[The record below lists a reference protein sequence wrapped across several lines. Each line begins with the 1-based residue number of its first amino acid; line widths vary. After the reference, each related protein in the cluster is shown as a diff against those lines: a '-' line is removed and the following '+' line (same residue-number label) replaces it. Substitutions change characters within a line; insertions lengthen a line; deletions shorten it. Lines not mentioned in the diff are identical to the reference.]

1 MLNKKQLLSLIK
13 QDKMLIMYEHEVLR
27 SFNQTCKDGKSSQL
41 SFCTIIKDDEIYSL
55 NHLTSQTASSNSA
68 AEQQQDED
76 ESSATKEVLTNL
88 KQNLNDLEQKFQKL
102 KDDLIKRQLH
112 EADSLHAVQ
121 LMDWQ
126 SKLKKVNNNKINL
139 NLHSDPVYVP
149 IVIVNSKFELTPI
162 RTS

>member
-1 MLNKKQLLSLIK
+1 MVEIK
-13 QDKMLIMYEHEVLR
+13 DKILIMYEHEVLR
-27 SFNQTCKDGKSSQL
+27 SFNQTCKDRKSTQL

-55 NHLTSQTASSNSA
+55 NHLNSSNPA
-68 AEQQQDED
+68 NEQSNIDE
-76 ESSATKEVLTNL
+76 ESTKDVLNGL

-112 EADSLHAVQ
+112 ESDSLHAVQ

-139 NLHSDPVYVP
+139 NLHSDTVYVP

-162 RTS
+162 RTC